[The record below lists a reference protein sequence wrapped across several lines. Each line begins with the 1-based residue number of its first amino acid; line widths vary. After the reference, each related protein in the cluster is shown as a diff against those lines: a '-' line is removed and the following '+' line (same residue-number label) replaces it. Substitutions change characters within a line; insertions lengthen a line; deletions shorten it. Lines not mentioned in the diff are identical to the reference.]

1 MTNIVEWL
9 NQFLNVPPQYEF
21 ILYLAAVSVLLILF
35 IVTLD
40 LFSMLVMA
48 IFKPRK

>member
-1 MTNIVEWL
+1 MANLVDWI

-21 ILYLAAVSVLLILF
+21 ILYLAAVSVILILF

-40 LFSMLVMA
+40 LFSMALLA